1 MSELS
6 STLLFPGEEMELISQ
21 APSLVSI
28 LDHLP
33 AYIRDSIRPNVE
45 TVGLVQSPMVFIE
58 GEWLHSGFR
67 ISDQGEVEVD
77 GQVRKDAVV
86 VQAGAYFAD
95 REIELGPGVV
105 VESGAFIRGPSIIGR
120 GTQVRQGAYCRGGC
134 LIGAECVVGHA
145 TEVKNSIFLDGAKA
159 GHFAYI
165 GDSVLGRGCN
175 LGAGTKLAN
184 LRFDGR
190 EVVITTSAGPLNSG
204 RRKVGAFLG
213 NGSQTGCNSV
223 TNPGTVVL
231 PGALVPG
238 GGVVGPGVVSSPP
251 RR

>member
-6 STLLFPGEEMELISQ
+6 SALLFPGEEMELISQ

-33 AYIRDSIRPNVE
+33 VYIRDSIRPNVE
-45 TVGLVQSPMVFIE
+45 TVGLVQSPMVFVE

-120 GTQVRQGAYCRGGC
+120 GTQVRQGAYIRGGC

-159 GHFAYI
+159 GHFAYV
-165 GDSVLGRGCN
+165 GDSVLGVGVN

-184 LRFDGR
+184 LRFDGG
-190 EVVITTSAGPLNSG
+190 VVVLAGRPTG
-204 RRKVGAFLG
+204 RRKLGAFLG
-213 NGSQTGCNSV
+213 DGVQTGCNSV

-231 PGALVPG
+231 PGAWVPG
-238 GGVVGPGVVSSPP
+238 GLAVGPGVVA
-251 RR
+251 RG